1 MPRSGSLC
9 VQADFMGRD
18 VVFLGVQGVSWQFI
32 FLFLKYSPKMQL
44 EEIVVA
50 LEIFRLA

>member
-1 MPRSGSLC
+1 M
-9 VQADFMGRD
+9 ADY
-18 VVFLGVQGVSWQFI
+18 
-32 FLFLKYSPKMQL
+32 FLFLKYSPKMPL